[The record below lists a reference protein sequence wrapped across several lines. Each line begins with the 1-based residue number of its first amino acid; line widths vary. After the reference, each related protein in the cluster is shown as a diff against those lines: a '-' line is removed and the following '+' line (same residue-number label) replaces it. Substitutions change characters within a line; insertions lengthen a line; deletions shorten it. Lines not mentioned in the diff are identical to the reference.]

1 MLTYLLRHGRTGY
14 SARYRVNG
22 DRRVPVLLDHE
33 GRAQCWAARSLIP
46 LHRIASATSSAFPRA
61 VQTADLLAAGAGFA
75 VDIDDDLGEIDYGLY
90 EGGPFCA
97 YASWLERHGPHARP
111 PGAGESQREALWRML
126 AALHRVLE
134 KPGPRLVVTHGL
146 LVSVLGA
153 GRCTGEVFFAEA
165 PYVRPRLYRD
175 DELARLVDTLVGE
188 LDAEAMSA
196 GSSLLP
202 VRSRGRLGTFGPTP
216 VHQEEEDTHA

>member
-1 MLTYLLRHGRTGY
+1 MLTYIVRHGRTAY
-14 SARYRVNG
+14 SASYRVNG

-33 GRAQCWAARSLIP
+33 GRAQCWAARGLIP

-61 VQTADLLAAGAGFA
+61 VQTAGMLAAGAGFD
-75 VDIDDDLGEIDYGLY
+75 VDIDDGLDEIDYGLF
-90 EGGPFCA
+90 EGGPFAA
-97 YASWLERHGPHARP
+97 YADWLKRNGPRARP
-111 PGAGESQREALWRML
+111 PGASESQREALRRML
-126 AALHRVLE
+126 SALYRVLE

-153 GRCTGEVFFAEA
+153 GQCASRVFFAEA

-175 DELARLVDTLVGE
+175 DELAHLLDALARE
-188 LDAEAMSA
+188 LDTDATFAE
-196 GSSLLP
+196 SSLLP
-202 VRSRGRLGTFGPTP
+202 VRSPGRLDTFGPTP